1 MSQTTSAPQTASR
14 EEAVQAI
21 ARLMKHSRIGML
33 TTRGADGALKSRPL
47 GTQEV
52 EFDGDVWF
60 ATGFDSEKVRE
71 IEADPRVNVSFQD
84 DGANR
89 YVSISGTARIVR
101 DRAKID
107 ALWSPAMKIFFPGGK
122 DDPNLCL
129 IQVQAEGG
137 EYWDGPGTV
146 IGKLVY
152 LATAAVTG
160 NPGAMSEHATVELGS
175 GTPGTPR

>member
-1 MSQTTSAPQTASR
+1 MNAHDRDQHIR
-14 EEAVQAI
+14 AI
-21 ARLMKHSRIGML
+21 AELMKKSRVGML

-71 IEADPRVNVSFQD
+71 IEADPRVNVSFQN
-84 DGANR
+84 DGDNS
-89 YVSISGTARIVR
+89 YVSLSGTASVVR
-101 DRAKID
+101 DRAKIEQ
-107 ALWSPAMKIFFPGGK
+107 LWSPAMKIFFPEGK

-129 IQVQAEGG
+129 IRVSAEGG

-146 IGKLVY
+146 IGKLAY

-160 NPGAMSEHATVELGS
+160 NPGAMSDHAAVDLN
-175 GTPGTPR
+175 PRN

>member
-1 MSQTTSAPQTASR
+1 MSQTTSTPNTATHA
-14 EEAVQAI
+14 EAVEAI
-21 ARLMKHSRIGML
+21 AKLMKHFRVGML
-33 TTRGADGALKSRPL
+33 TTRGTDGALKSRPL

-71 IEADPRVNVSFQD
+71 IEADPQVNVSFQD

-89 YVSISGTARIVR
+89 YVSIHGRARIVR

-129 IQVQAEGG
+129 VQVQAEGG
-137 EYWDGPGTV
+137 EYWDGPGSAL
-146 IGKLVY
+146 GKLVY

-160 NPGAMSEHATVELGS
+160 NPGAMSEHATVDLGS
-175 GTPGTPR
+175 GTPPR